1 MKQRYWFTQKGY
13 EWYPHHIENI
23 NTIKENP
30 DYFVLELTLKEKLK
44 KKFGFHNHYKFECW
58 VRDREGKSWKCFIN
72 FINDSVK
79 FLGVV
84 K

>member
-13 EWYPHHIENI
+13 EGYPHHIENI

-44 KKFGFHNHYKFECW
+44 KKFKLHNPYKFECW
-58 VRDREGKSWKCFIN
+58 VKDRERKSWKCFIN